1 MLSVLVLIHEL
12 GHFAAAR
19 IFGIKVEEFAF
30 GLPFTRHIFQIK
42 RGETMYSVYPVLF
55 GGFVKLYG
63 EDGPASALS
72 TSLRATARQGDF
84 WSRGRKQRMLVTG
97 AGVIMNIIL
106 ALVFFVVLYMAIG
119 VPQSVVSKVTVTTV
133 ENDSPAK
140 ISGLMAEDKI
150 VAVEDKLVANGAEF
164 GKIMRSW
171 AGIPVNLT
179 VERGKGIFLLE
190 GITENS
196 NAQKINISV
205 TGRVNP
211 PEGQGPLGVGIA
223 DFPYLQVAKCSML
236 NAKCSINAMG
246 AGVKTTIV
254 WVGRVFDGLRGIG
267 KSLAAG
273 KNPEGVSG
281 VIGIYQLT
289 DVVSQ
294 GGFWPIIE
302 LMAILS
308 INLAVFNILPIPA
321 LDGGRMLFIWIE
333 WARKKRIT
341 PQLEQKINS
350 IGMTVLIILM
360 ILITLQDVIRIG
372 VVDKLWKMVR

>member
-1 MLSVLVLIHEL
+1 MIFLLVLSVLVLIHEL
-12 GHFAAAR
+12 GHFVAAR
-19 IFGIKVEEFAF
+19 MLGIKVEEFAF
-30 GLPFTRHIFQIK
+30 GLPFTRHLFQIK

-63 EDGPASALS
+63 EDASVGGS
-72 TSLRATARQGDF
+72 QSF
-84 WSRGRKQRMLVTG
+84 WNRGRKHRMLVTG
-97 AGVIMNIIL
+97 AGVVMNIIL

-119 VPQSVVSKVTVTTV
+119 VPQSTVNKVTVTTV

-140 ISGLMAEDKI
+140 TAGLLVEDKI
-150 VAVEDKLVANGAEF
+150 VAVEGKQVADGAEF

-179 VERGKGIFLLE
+179 IERGRGIFLLE
-190 GITENS
+190 GVTENT
-196 NAQKINISV
+196 NVQKINISI
-205 TGRVNP
+205 TGRINP
-211 PEGQGPLGVGIA
+211 PQGQGPLGVGIA
-223 DFPYLQVAKCSML
+223 DFPYLQVDKCSTL

-246 AGVKTTIV
+246 AGIKTTGI

-294 GGFWPIIE
+294 GGFWPVIE

-308 INLAVFNILPIPA
+308 VNLAVFNILPIPA

-333 WARKKRIT
+333 WARRKRIT
-341 PQLEQKINS
+341 SELEQRINS

-360 ILITLQDVIRIG
+360 ILITLQDVVRTG
-372 VVDKLWKMVR
+372 VVDKLWKLIY

>member
-1 MLSVLVLIHEL
+1 MTFVIFLLVLSVLVLIHEL
-12 GHFAAAR
+12 GHFVAAR
-19 IFGIKVEEFAF
+19 MLGIKVEEFAF
-30 GLPFTRHIFQIK
+30 GLPFTRHLFQIK

-63 EDGPASALS
+63 EDASVGGS
-72 TSLRATARQGDF
+72 QSF
-84 WSRGRKQRMLVTG
+84 WNRGRKHRMLVTG
-97 AGVIMNIIL
+97 AGVVMNIIL

-119 VPQSVVSKVTVTTV
+119 VPQSTVNKVTVTTV

-140 ISGLMAEDKI
+140 TAGLLVEDKI
-150 VAVEDKLVANGAEF
+150 VAVEGKQVADGAEF

-179 VERGKGIFLLE
+179 IERGRGIFLLE
-190 GITENS
+190 GVTENT
-196 NAQKINISV
+196 NVQKINISI
-205 TGRVNP
+205 TGRINP
-211 PEGQGPLGVGIA
+211 PQGQGPLGVGIA
-223 DFPYLQVAKCSML
+223 DFPYLQVDKCSTL

-246 AGVKTTIV
+246 AGIKTTGI

-294 GGFWPIIE
+294 GGFWPVIE

-308 INLAVFNILPIPA
+308 VNLAVFNILPIPA

-333 WARKKRIT
+333 WARRKRIT
-341 PQLEQKINS
+341 SELEQRINS

-360 ILITLQDVIRIG
+360 ILITLQDVVRTG
-372 VVDKLWKMVR
+372 VVDKLWKLIY

>member
-1 MLSVLVLIHEL
+1 VIFLLVLSVLVLIHEL
-12 GHFAAAR
+12 GHFVAAR
-19 IFGIKVEEFAF
+19 MLGIKVEEFAF
-30 GLPFTRHIFQIK
+30 GLPFTRHLFQIK

-63 EDGPASALS
+63 EDASVGGS
-72 TSLRATARQGDF
+72 QSF
-84 WSRGRKQRMLVTG
+84 WNRGRKHRMLVTG
-97 AGVIMNIIL
+97 AGVVMNIIL

-119 VPQSVVSKVTVTTV
+119 VPQSTVNKVTVTTV

-140 ISGLMAEDKI
+140 TAGLLVEDKI
-150 VAVEDKLVANGAEF
+150 VAVEGKQVADGAEF

-179 VERGKGIFLLE
+179 IERGRGIFLLE
-190 GITENS
+190 GVTENT
-196 NAQKINISV
+196 NVQKINISI
-205 TGRVNP
+205 TGRINP
-211 PEGQGPLGVGIA
+211 PQGQGPLGVGIA
-223 DFPYLQVAKCSML
+223 DFPYLQVDKCSTL

-246 AGVKTTIV
+246 AGIKTTGI

-294 GGFWPIIE
+294 GGFWPVIE

-308 INLAVFNILPIPA
+308 VNLAVFNILPIPA

-333 WARKKRIT
+333 WARRKRIT
-341 PQLEQKINS
+341 SELEQRINS

-360 ILITLQDVIRIG
+360 ILITLQDVVRTG
-372 VVDKLWKMVR
+372 VVDKLWKLIY